1 MEVLTLCENLNNSNT
16 YVVGTSNE
24 VIVID
29 PSNDYR
35 SIKKLINERKL
46 LGIFLTHGHYDH
58 FKSVIKMLEI
68 YDCLL
73 YLNKEAYKKLS
84 DPLSSCSIYF
94 GEQQPFNIDVSRVKF
109 IGDGQKITLG
119 EINLKVL
126 HTKGHTNCSICLIID
141 DLLFSGDTLFNNG
154 IGRYDLPTASLND
167 LINSI
172 KMLLNLKTNYFVYP
186 GHNEPTTIF
195 DEVKNNYFYQ
205 KIK

>member
-16 YVVGTSNE
+16 YIVGNGKE

-35 SIKKLINERKL
+35 SIKKLINDRLL

-58 FKSVIKMLEI
+58 FKSILKLLEI
-68 YDCLL
+68 YDVSV

-84 DPLSSCSIYF
+84 DPLSSCAIYF
-94 GEQQPFNIDVSRVKF
+94 GEQQPFNIDQTKVKF
-109 IGDGQKITLG
+109 IGDGQKLVLG
-119 EINLKVL
+119 DINIKVL

-154 IGRYDLPTASLND
+154 IGRYDLPTASLTD
-167 LINSI
+167 LTNSI
-172 KMLLNLKTNYFVYP
+172 KMLLNLKTNYLVYP

-195 DEVKNNYFYQ
+195 EEVKSNYFYQ
-205 KIK
+205 RIK

>member
-35 SIKKLINERKL
+35 SIKKLINGRKL

-94 GEQQPFNIDVSRVKF
+94 GQQEPYIVDQSRVKF

-154 IGRYDLPTASLND
+154 IGRYDLPTASLTD
-167 LINSI
+167 LTNSI
-172 KMLLNLKTNYFVYP
+172 KMLLNLKTDYKVFP

-195 DEVKNNYFYQ
+195 EEAKSNYFYQ
-205 KIK
+205 RIK